1 MSDGPESKS
10 PGRFS
15 CSSFCKNPPVTFR
28 RPSGGVPPF
37 PAVPFH
43 PGSAVHPKPRPA
55 DSPGIS
61 CCSKTHRTCCPAP
74 QRQPWASWAGVP
86 VSRVREPA
94 PPKRRRPSSRP
105 YPWGRWSLPGDRTAT
120 PRSRTAQSP
129 LGAQLL
135 QPLCHG
141 DHRFIP
147 PCASVKTRCGSLPA
161 QRRKAPSSFRGPL
174 YQYGKKIAR
183 EDPAALMHG
192 GVLHLNL

>member
-15 CSSFCKNPPVTFR
+15 CSSFCKNTFR

-120 PRSRTAQSP
+120 PRSRT
-129 LGAQLL
+129 
-135 QPLCHG
+135 
-141 DHRFIP
+141 
-147 PCASVKTRCGSLPA
+147 
-161 QRRKAPSSFRGPL
+161 PSS
-174 YQYGKKIAR
+174 
-183 EDPAALMHG
+183 PAVPERASAVPSQTSPPTSGAVPAPPPMRDG
-192 GVLHLNL
+192 SVPAGCAAPPTAVPW